1 MIDVTFEVIG
11 GMIGSLTSGNY
22 FNRKDFFHLILA
34 YFLEW

>member
-1 MIDVTFEVIG
+1 MIVVTFEVIG

-22 FNRKDFFHLILA
+22 FKRKDFFHFILA

>member
-1 MIDVTFEVIG
+1 MIVVTFEVID

-22 FNRKDFFHLILA
+22 FKRKDFFHLILA